1 MRTPMEEILRR
12 NGIFPEAEEKAYQEA
27 KAKFV
32 AEVRELNRI
41 AKEAAEEAS
50 EEDSDCLS
58 LMGLLYRGGKKGKN
72 CS

>member
-12 NGIFPEAEEKAYQEA
+12 NGIFPEAEEKAYKEA

-41 AKEAAEEAS
+41 AKGAAEEAVDPS
-50 EEDSDCLS
+50 
-58 LMGLLYRGGKKGKN
+58 
-72 CS
+72 